1 MMESMP
7 EKNHLDTLLSQGAH
21 LEQRVDPAEK
31 LIAEHGIEEAL
42 DNLEEAVST
51 DPDDT
56 NALRM
61 LKLIQNRATDL
72 LARAARNQGQVH

>member
-7 EKNHLDTLLSQGAH
+7 EKSHLDTLLSQGAH
-21 LEQRVDPAEK
+21 LEQKVDPAEK

-42 DNLEEAVST
+42 DNLENAVLT
-51 DPDDT
+51 DPDDKE
-56 NALRM
+56 ALRM

-72 LARAARNQGQVH
+72 LAQAAHKQEQVH